1 MWIFIYNF
9 IKNDYIT
16 YNKFIIIYV
25 YILLNNSSAPLRPW
39 VKPGTKNAS
48 AVAVPATNLWS
59 ALLSMN
65 VMARPIVRVISRSYL
80 LPVALDALNL

>member
-1 MWIFIYNF
+1 MYIFCF
-9 IKNDYIT
+9 
-16 YNKFIIIYV
+16 
-25 YILLNNSSAPLRPW
+25 NNSSAPLRPW

-59 ALLSMN
+59 ALLSTN